1 MTNFKFLGLAACLML
16 ILLATTCTAHIGGS
30 IKITSSAGFATAF
43 YVDFVKDG
51 NVTTYET
58 SNCYVFNL

>member
-1 MTNFKFLGLAACLML
+1 MKIFKNLGLDACLVV
-16 ILLATTCTAHIGGS
+16 ILLVTTCTAHIGGS

-58 SNCYVFNL
+58 SN

>member
-1 MTNFKFLGLAACLML
+1 MKIFKNLGLDACLVA
-16 ILLATTCTAHIGGS
+16 ILLVTACNAHIGGS

-58 SNCYVFNL
+58 SN